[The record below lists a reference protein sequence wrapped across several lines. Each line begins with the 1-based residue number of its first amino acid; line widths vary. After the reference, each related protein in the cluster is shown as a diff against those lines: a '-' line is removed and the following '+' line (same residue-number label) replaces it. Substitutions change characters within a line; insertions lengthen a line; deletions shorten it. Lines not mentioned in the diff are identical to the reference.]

1 MPRLFSTFGGL
12 CAALAIFSLAGCS
25 SPVTPVAP
33 EPSASGTIDN
43 CGFTFEVG
51 DPPERIV
58 TIKSTTTELLLALGL
73 QNRII
78 GMAFQ
83 DGPVP
88 ARWQA
93 AAADIPVISD
103 GVPSQEA
110 LLDLEPDFVFAGW
123 ESNLTADAAGD
134 RTVLAGLGVGSYVP
148 PSACKE
154 KGYQPSRMTFD
165 VLFDEFKEAGV
176 VFGAEDAATELIAE
190 QRDALDQLEPSTAGL
205 TALWYSSGKDTPYV
219 GAGIGAPEMML
230 DAAGLTNIVK
240 ADDTWVSIGWESV
253 IEANPDVIVLV
264 DAAWNTAASKIDY
277 LKANAATAAL
287 DAVQNDRFII
297 VPFAAGEAGVRN
309 VQAVGS
315 ILEQLDKLGL
325 E

>member
-1 MPRLFSTFGGL
+1 MPRLFSPFAAL
-12 CAALAIFSLAGCS
+12 CAVAVLALAGCS
-25 SPVTPVAP
+25 SSVAP
-33 EPSASGTIDN
+33 APPASDTIDN

-51 DPPERIV
+51 EPPERIV

-73 QNRII
+73 QSRII

-88 ARWQA
+88 AGWQA

-110 LLDLEPDFVFAGW
+110 VLDLEPDFVFAGW

-148 PSACKE
+148 PSACKAE
-154 KGYQPSRMTFD
+154 GYQPSRMTFD
-165 VLFDEFKEAGV
+165 VLFDEFEEAGV
-176 VFGAEDAATELIAE
+176 VFGAEDAAADLIAE
-190 QRDALDQLEPSTAGL
+190 QRDALEKLEPSTAGL

-219 GAGIGAPEMML
+219 GAGIGAPQMML

-287 DAVQNDRFII
+287 DAVRNDRFII

-315 ILEQLDKLGL
+315 ILEQLDTLGL
-325 E
+325 D